1 MAIDIRPAT
10 SDDIGALGRVAKRSW
25 EHDYPDILSRETAV
39 EGVHEWYSE
48 DRLATELQ
56 SEDARIFVAERD
68 DEIIG
73 FVHTALAGR
82 EGDVLRVYVDPARR
96 GEGVG
101 SALLDAAIEYLFDRG
116 VERVKAMVLAGNELG
131 HEFYRAQGFE
141 RVQVTEETE
150 IAGERYEEHA
160 YVQER

>member
-10 SDDIGALGRVAKRSW
+10 SDDIGALGRVAERSW
-25 EHDYPDILSRETAV
+25 EHDYPNILSRETAV

-48 DRLATELQ
+48 DRLTSELQ
-56 SEDARIFVAERD
+56 SEDARIFVAELD
-68 DEIIG
+68 DEVIG

-82 EGDVLRVYVDPARR
+82 EGDVLRVYVDPACR
-96 GEGVG
+96 GEDVG
-101 SALLDAAIEYLFDRG
+101 SALLDAAVEYLFDRG

-131 HEFYRAQGFE
+131 HEFYRAHGFE
-141 RVQVTEETE
+141 RVQGTEETK

-160 YVQER
+160 YVLER